1 MSAKMRKTII
11 ETNQQFGAGGV
22 EPEKEKNPPQQNGE
36 LYEQRHENDSH
47 QVEHEKE
54 KNPKQENVSEEVEE
68 YVDQSAFKGTLFSRR
83 YKHRGSSDILQVGQ
97 QYKSKIRET
106 VQEHINRGIRFYIV
120 YKVELEQYGNG
131 EEDDNKTVYLHSANR
146 RILNMY
152 EFDDVYEHAMTK
164 INDQFENF
172 MAEGSGLVMDD
183 ISSISLNIARMKY

>member
-1 MSAKMRKTII
+1 MEADGQMSAKKHKTMI
-11 ETNQQFGAGGV
+11 ETNQQFGAGRV
-22 EPEKEKNPPQQNGE
+22 EPEKEKNMQQENEE

-54 KNPKQENVSEEVEE
+54 KNPQQENVGEDVEE
-68 YVDQSAFKGTLFSRR
+68 YVDQPAFKGRLFSRQ

-120 YKVELEQYGNG
+120 YEVELEKYGDG

-146 RILNMY
+146 
-152 EFDDVYEHAMTK
+152 
-164 INDQFENF
+164 
-172 MAEGSGLVMDD
+172 
-183 ISSISLNIARMKY
+183 